1 MKILG
6 TLKSKF
12 ENLFKLAKVVLCII
26 HSNAEEES
34 LFPHI
39 KNILLLKELHF
50 HLMELCLV

>member
-34 LFPHI
+34 LFSHI
-39 KNILLLKELHF
+39 KNISLLKELHF